1 MFWLVNISLEGT
13 WAVPPA
19 RVNYMGLTIED
30 RPSTYSLGVQESS
43 NHVIYVFLPMKETFE

>member
-13 WAVPPA
+13 CAVPPA